1 MTDLQRAETLLRR
14 DPVWTAYALA
24 DLEPPHADHA
34 YWLLGGE
41 SVLLVYSGLEPPVL
55 FAQGLASDLPDLI
68 RRVPAGSY
76 QFALLPD
83 HRQTV
88 DPWMEVQ
95 RETLMWRMVLP
106 PGALRWDP
114 AYDLAIRLG
123 AADIAQV
130 RSLFEGQKDMPD
142 AFLPEQLDAGPFYGI
157 MADGQLAAVA
167 GVHVVSSR
175 FRIAAIGN
183 VYTHPAWR
191 GRGFAK
197 AATAAVARE
206 LQSAGVGIIVLNVAR
221 SNRAAIRAY
230 QALGFAAHGEYY
242 EGVAYLSPAA
252 Q

>member
-1 MTDLQRAETLLRR
+1 MTDLQRAEALLRR

-68 RRVPAGSY
+68 SRVPAGSY

-183 VYTHPAWR
+183 VYTYPAWR

>member
-68 RRVPAGSY
+68 SRVPAGSY

>member
-1 MTDLQRAETLLRR
+1 
-14 DPVWTAYALA
+14 
-24 DLEPPHADHA
+24 
-34 YWLLGGE
+34 
-41 SVLLVYSGLEPPVL
+41 
-55 FAQGLASDLPDLI
+55 
-68 RRVPAGSY
+68 
-76 QFALLPD
+76 
-83 HRQTV
+83 
-88 DPWMEVQ
+88 MEVQ